1 MFDKLLAL
9 CGKQDQPQTIDD
21 TYDFIWG
28 VKSADDLSKGNEANL
43 LTMNDFD
50 ILYNKKNKTYSM
62 SIETIYELRGGKAG
76 EKTYIKNLFNKLTEW
91 MESKKYDTTQEVT
104 LYEIFTQGKNINTE
118 FQTLEELYAVYKC
131 LVFGF
136 CEG

>member
-1 MFDKLLAL
+1 M
-9 CGKQDQPQTIDD
+9 
-21 TYDFIWG
+21 
-28 VKSADDLSKGNEANL
+28 KSADDLSKGNEANL

-62 SIETIYELRGGKAG
+62 SMETIYEFRGGKAG

-136 CEG
+136 CKD